1 LQRDA
6 VIGQGPARL
15 LRPRWASESSTPGC
29 WRRDLELDAGRYDT
43 FLLQMIEQSPRLDDH
58 VGIDGFDGRRVEPR
72 TTVPSFM
79 GSGVCAVCV
88 FRRKAANCSNDSSG
102 P

>member
-1 LQRDA
+1 
-6 VIGQGPARL
+6 
-15 LRPRWASESSTPGC
+15 
-29 WRRDLELDAGRYDT
+29 
-43 FLLQMIEQSPRLDDH
+43 MIEQSPRLDDH